1 MLKWDLT
8 DKQKSPKALCNMLS
22 NTDVKKDCKQLD
34 MTAEVSTGEKIG
46 FELFRLPGLNLRE

>member
-1 MLKWDLT
+1 
-8 DKQKSPKALCNMLS
+8 MLS